1 MPRSP
6 KGLIVNSSVTWEEAA
21 QLGMRSAQIGC
32 PDVRQET
39 TKLLW
44 PPKVEDEQIVRG
56 LGPTLDQLLKAPEVT
71 QAALAGFL
79 AIVKSNYEAL
89 GHVPGEYQGACN
101 VPIPVEVIALIGEKL
116 VGKARWSKEGRDA
129 RTETADKQRV
139 NWQAKADRVW
149 RKNKKLSLTA
159 VAQRIAPNNWN
170 YVRQLIRKPKK

>member
-1 MPRSP
+1 MTCSP
-6 KGLIVNSSVTWEEAA
+6 KGPWEEVA
-21 QLGMRSAQIGC
+21 QLGMPEQIGC
-32 PDVRQET
+32 PDVRP
-39 TKLLW
+39 L
-44 PPKVEDEQIVRG
+44 G
-56 LGPTLDQLLKAPEVT
+56 LTVAQLLKAPKVS

-79 AIVKSNYEAL
+79 AIVKSNYEAF
-89 GHVPGEYQGACN
+89 GRVRVEYQSACN

-139 NWQAKADRVW
+139 KWQAKADVVW
-149 RKNKKLSLTA
+149 SKNKKLSLTA